1 MKTHFTLPAKSASSA
16 LSASR
21 LSPLMSM
28 LSKISA
34 SVRRAAAWVQSVLG
48 PARVKYL
55 ADRAAH
61 AAPDHGGGFAAGW
74 RGYVLGV
81 PDLEAVN
88 AVYWE
93 ARLAAK
99 FQGDLRTALEE
110 AAVDGLI

>member
-1 MKTHFTLPAKSASSA
+1 MFQLKNITSSTSNRDFVA
-16 LSASR
+16 AENG
-21 LSPLMSM
+21 
-28 LSKISA
+28 
-34 SVRRAAAWVQSVLG
+34 RRAAAWVQSVLG